1 MVATQITSRTV
12 LGINQRA
19 YQTLKLSLSLN
30 LRHQLL
36 LAVCDN
42 TILQDQLATQLETEI
57 AQLWLNTQRRG
68 DSSPHNPTRLA
79 RLDFNPQQPDL
90 VAQIAHWL
98 KEQPR
103 SQEAPERIPSLQI
116 VGIDKMTRQ
125 SSMMQHQFLQ
135 SLDRIEALLPH
146 LDASVLVWLPWPWF
160 RSIQQSSGQFWQWRS
175 TVFEFVGDPTPIAP
189 DANGQLQQPAS
200 TSPSAAP
207 ESPTEGILYGEN
219 RQSAT
224 TAATGY
230 LPADLWNLISED
242 ITEIEQ
248 ETIPQ
253 AMSQAAPSRVPP
265 PPPRHAL
272 GGATTAADSDAPAE
286 RLEAPEPEIADD
298 VAPVESP
305 VHPEAPV
312 QVASETT
319 LGDPTEAPGETD
331 LEATSAE
338 ETSPEIPLSVSLPT
352 EVPAEPPAQNQPFEA
367 LEQLKDEQA
376 PPAQIAEAFL
386 GLGHFYREK
395 IETGDAHPDN
405 VEAAIRAYGEALNWM
420 FDADDTIG
428 NVYND
433 LGTLYWMQ
441 AQMGNDRQQ
450 LLAGM
455 QHSLEA
461 YKTGLSQTNHK
472 TQPDIASRLY
482 SNVGAVY
489 STLAA
494 YDQAVDNLK
503 LSVQAYRQALPLCSI
518 EQNADEYATLQNSL
532 GSIYWKLSHYEQPK
546 TCLHRAIT
554 AYNEALRCRQPERV
568 PAEYAAV
575 QNNLGIAYWSL
586 SKHERTAFLLKH
598 AIAAYRDA
606 LNYRTPHS
614 DPAGCASTY
623 NNLGT
628 AYWELANK
636 VDDTVDP
643 ADRYRKNAIIAYE
656 AALKAAQIAATQ
668 QPVALDLAAIHHCL
682 GNIHDQ
688 LAMSAPQAAAITL
701 HLGKAMRHYLTAL
714 GQQPK
719 TSSTYEAMFNALVR
733 NVRYHYDKLGMNGQ
747 QQALNHLPSNL
758 LPEVMQNL

>member
-1 MVATQITSRTV
+1 M

-36 LAVCDN
+36 IAVCDN
-42 TILQDQLATQLETEI
+42 TILQDQLSTQLETEV

-68 DSSPHNPTRLA
+68 DQSPHNPTRLA
-79 RLDFNPQQPDL
+79 RLDFDPQQPDL
-90 VAQIAHWL
+90 VTQVAQWL

-103 SQEAPERIPSLQI
+103 STPQRIPSLQI

-125 SSMMQHQFLQ
+125 SSMMQHHFLQ
-135 SLDRIEALLPH
+135 SLDKIEVLLPH
-146 LDASVLVWLPWPWF
+146 LDASLLVWLPWPWF
-160 RSIQQSSGQFWQWRS
+160 RSIQQSASRFWQWRS
-175 TVFEFVGDPTPIAP
+175 TVFEFVGDPTPIGSNES
-189 DANGQLQQPAS
+189 NGGL
-200 TSPSAAP
+200 TSEPNRAAP
-207 ESPTEGILYGEN
+207 PADGVLYGEN
-219 RQSAT
+219 RASTASAT
-224 TAATGY
+224 QGY
-230 LPADLWNLISED
+230 LPGDLWNLISD
-242 ITEIEQ
+242 DLNEIEQ
-248 ETIPQ
+248 ETTP
-253 AMSQAAPSRVPP
+253 AAPAALAQDVPP
-265 PPPRHAL
+265 PPPKHAL
-272 GGATTAADSDAPAE
+272 GAAVPSDEPATSATDLASAP
-286 RLEAPEPEIADD
+286 PP
-298 VAPVESP
+298 
-305 VHPEAPV
+305 PEAPRETAQPIGDAPQDETAQNRAAQSEV
-312 QVASETT
+312 IQSHAAQDSAAQEDSAAQDNAAQHEVLQSETPS
-319 LGDPTEAPGETD
+319 GI
-331 LEATSAE
+331 S
-338 ETSPEIPLSVSLPT
+338 
-352 EVPAEPPAQNQPFEA
+352 QQPFAEIEQREQSFVA

-395 IETGDAHPDN
+395 IEAGDAHPDN
-405 VEAAIRAYGEALNWM
+405 IEAAIRAYGEAINWM
-420 FDADDTIG
+420 LDVDETIG

-455 QHSLEA
+455 QNSLDA
-461 YKTGLSQTNHK
+461 YKAGIAQTDDK
-472 TQPDIASRLY
+472 RQPDIASRLY
-482 SNVGAVY
+482 SNVGAVH

-503 LSVQAYRQALPLCSI
+503 RSVQAYRQALPLCSI
-518 EQNADEYATLQNSL
+518 EQSADEYATLQNSL

-546 TCLHRAIT
+546 TFLHRAIT

-568 PAEYAAV
+568 PADYAAV

-586 SKHERTAFLLKH
+586 SKHERTVFLLKH

-606 LNYRTPHS
+606 LNYRTPLA

-636 VDDTVDP
+636 VDDTIDP

-656 AALKAAQIAATQ
+656 AALKAAQIAAAQ
-668 QPVALDLAAIHHCL
+668 QPVALDLPAIHHCL

-688 LAMSAPQAAAITL
+688 LAMSAPQSAAITL

-714 GQQPK
+714 KQQPK
-719 TSSTYEAMFNALVR
+719 TAPTYEAMFNALVR
-733 NVRYHYDKLGMNGQ
+733 NVRYHYDKLGINGQ
-747 QQALNHLPSNL
+747 QQALNHLPANL

>member
-1 MVATQITSRTV
+1 M

-36 LAVCDN
+36 IAVCDN

-79 RLDFNPQQPDL
+79 RLDFDPQQPDL
-90 VAQIAHWL
+90 VAQIAHWI

-103 SQEAPERIPSLQI
+103 SQDAPERIPSLQI

-125 SSMMQHQFLQ
+125 SSMLQHHFLQ

-146 LDASVLVWLPWPWF
+146 LDSSVLVWLPWPWF
-160 RSIQQSSGQFWQWRS
+160 RSIQHSAGRFWQWRS
-175 TVFEFVGDPTPIAP
+175 TVFEFVGDPTPITT
-189 DANGQLQQPAS
+189 DANGQLQQPAN
-200 TSPSAAP
+200 PSAAP
-207 ESPTEGILYGEN
+207 EAPPSGVLYGEN

-242 ITEIEQ
+242 LTEIEQ

-253 AMSQAAPSRVPP
+253 AISQAPPSRVPP

-272 GGATTAADSDAPAE
+272 GGAPAAADAGAPAE
-286 RLEAPEPEIADD
+286 MLEAPETEIAAD
-298 VAPVESP
+298 VAPVEAA
-305 VHPEAPV
+305 VHPEAPR
-312 QVASETT
+312 QAASETT
-319 LGDPTEAPGETD
+319 LGGHTAAPGETD
-331 LEATSAE
+331 LEATYAE
-338 ETSPEIPLSVSLPT
+338 ETYPEIPLSVSLPAEST
-352 EVPAEPPAQNQPFEA
+352 AEPTAQDQPFEA
-367 LEQLKDEQA
+367 LEQLKDEHA

-395 IETGDAHPDN
+395 IEMGDAHPDN

-420 FDADDTIG
+420 FEADDTIG

-450 LLAGM
+450 LLTGM
-455 QHSLEA
+455 QNSLDT

-554 AYNEALRCRQPERV
+554 AYNEALRCRQPGRV

-656 AALKAAQIAATQ
+656 AALKAAQIAAAQ

-688 LAMSAPQAAAITL
+688 LAMSASQAAAITL

-719 TSSTYEAMFNALVR
+719 TSPTYEAMFNALVR
-733 NVRYHYDKLGMNGQ
+733 NVRYHYDKLGINGQ
-747 QQALNHLPSNL
+747 QQALNHLPANL

>member
-36 LAVCDN
+36 IAVCDN
-42 TILQDQLATQLETEI
+42 TILQDQLAAQLETEI

-68 DSSPHNPTRLA
+68 DSSPHNPTQLA
-79 RLDFNPQQPDL
+79 RLDFDPQQPDL
-90 VAQIAHWL
+90 VAQIAHWI

-103 SQEAPERIPSLQI
+103 SQDAPERIPSLQI

-125 SSMMQHQFLQ
+125 SSMLQHHFLQ

-146 LDASVLVWLPWPWF
+146 LDSSVLVWLPWPWF
-160 RSIQQSSGQFWQWRS
+160 RSIQHSAGRFWQWRS
-175 TVFEFVGDPTPIAP
+175 TVFEFVGDPTPIAT
-189 DANGQLQQPAS
+189 DANGHSQPPKS
-200 TSPSAAP
+200 VRPSAAP
-207 ESPTEGILYGEN
+207 ESPPSGVLYGEN

-230 LPADLWNLISED
+230 LPADLWNLISD
-242 ITEIEQ
+242 DLTEIEQ
-248 ETIPQ
+248 ETLPQ
-253 AMSQAAPSRVPP
+253 ASTQATPGRVPP

-272 GGATTAADSDAPAE
+272 GSAPAE
-286 RLEAPEPEIADD
+286 TGAPAETLDASATESAAD
-298 VAPVESP
+298 VAAVESP
-305 VHPEAPV
+305 VHPEAP
-312 QVASETT
+312 Q
-319 LGDPTEAPGETD
+319 EAD
-331 LEATSAE
+331 VE
-338 ETSPEIPLSVSLPT
+338 ETYPEETYPEETYPEMPISVSLPA
-352 EVPAEPPAQNQPFEA
+352 ESAAEPTTQGEPFDA
-367 LEQLKDEQA
+367 LEQLKDEHA

-395 IETGDAHPDN
+395 IESGDAHPDN
-405 VEAAIRAYGEALNWM
+405 VASAIRAYGEALNWM
-420 FDADDTIG
+420 LEADDTIG

-450 LLAGM
+450 LLTGM
-455 QHSLEA
+455 QHSLET
-461 YKTGLSQTNHK
+461 YKTGLTQTNHK

-656 AALKAAQIAATQ
+656 AALKAAQIAAAQ

-719 TSSTYEAMFNALVR
+719 TSPTYEAMFNALVR
-733 NVRYHYDKLGMNGQ
+733 NVRYHYEKLGINGQ
-747 QQALNHLPSNL
+747 QQALNHLPANL
-758 LPEVMQNL
+758 LPEVMQSL